1 MVVSIRYWDREPW
14 VGYLRNDVLPL
25 FESTLTVLGLWRELR
40 EVAHGRLL
48 SDVVKGI
55 PSLELVFVGGT
66 SPPDR
71 YEEGSLALIYKYLL
85 GTSIKLREYYFL
97 KQHGKE
103 PKTPCTA
110 ERTRVVDYID
120 HIHTLL
126 ERVVARAL
134 ELGLLT
140 QDDIQKIQESSVETI
155 RETIARPERISEIFV
170 ELLNRALGITVAYN
184 EYTRFV
190 WHLRKIPKKYI
201 AELYPE
207 LLKPEVFEFVQR
219 FLGLSEYIV
228 PQVEDPEIRDL
239 YTIYSFDHATEALV
253 YYHDRTTGLAHGRID
268 GLDGIVIEEYLA
280 GKLPPSHE
288 LYKTVGGCLCRVNEL
303 IWGLFRFGDYL
314 RLVATGE
321 VPDPLEEWKKMVK
334 SGPPTLWKLN
344 YPSSY
349 EDLSILD
356 EQLPAVLTG
365 RAELV
370 VEVGGRALYVFRR
383 W

>member
-1 MVVSIRYWDREPW
+1 MAVSIRYWDREPW

-25 FESTLTVLGLWRELR
+25 FKSTLTVLGLWRELR

-48 SDVVKGI
+48 SDVIKGI

-71 YEEGSLALIYKYLL
+71 YEEGSLALIYRYLL

-103 PKTPCTA
+103 PKTPCTV

-120 HIHTLL
+120 HVHTLL
-126 ERVVARAL
+126 ERAVARAL
-134 ELGLLT
+134 ELGLLA
-140 QDDIQKIQESSVETI
+140 QDDIQKIQESSVEAI

-170 ELLNRALGITVAYN
+170 ELLNRALGITVARN
-184 EYTRFV
+184 EFTRFI
-190 WHLRKIPKKYI
+190 WHLHKIPKKYI
-201 AELYPE
+201 AELYPG

-219 FLGLSEYIV
+219 CLGLSEYIV

-268 GLDGIVIEEYLA
+268 SLDGIVIEEYLA
-280 GKLPPSHE
+280 DKPPPSYE
-288 LYKTVGGCLCRVNEL
+288 PYKTVGGCLCRVNEL
-303 IWGLFRFGDYL
+303 IWELFRLRDYL
-314 RLVATGE
+314 RLVATSE

-334 SGPPTLWKLN
+334 NGPPTLWKLN
-344 YPSSY
+344 YLSSY

-370 VEVGGRALYVFRR
+370 IEVRGRALYVFRR

>member
-1 MVVSIRYWDREPW
+1 VAVSIRYWDRESW

-40 EVAHGRLL
+40 EVAHGRPL
-48 SDVVKGI
+48 SDVTKGM
-55 PSLELVFVGGT
+55 PSLELIFVGGT

-71 YEEGSLALIYKYLL
+71 YEEGSLALIYKHLL

-103 PKTPCTA
+103 PKTPCA
-110 ERTRVVDYID
+110 VERTTVVDYLD
-120 HIHTLL
+120 HVHTLL
-126 ERVVARAL
+126 ECVVARAL
-134 ELGLLT
+134 ELRLLV
-140 QDDIQKIQESSVETI
+140 QDEIQKIQESSVEAV
-155 RETIARPERISEIFV
+155 RETLARPERISEIFV
-170 ELLNRALGITVAYN
+170 ELLNRALGITVARN
-184 EYTRFV
+184 EFTRFI

-219 FLGLSEYIV
+219 FLGLREYIT

-239 YTIYSFDHATEALV
+239 YTIYSFDHAMEALG
-253 YYHDRTTGLAHGRID
+253 YGRID
-268 GLDGIVIEEYLA
+268 GFDIRVEAYLTGA
-280 GKLPPSHE
+280 LPPSHE
-288 LYKTVGGCLCRVNEL
+288 PYKTVGGCLCRVNEL
-303 IWGLFRFGDYL
+303 IWGLFRFRDYL
-314 RLVATGE
+314 RLIATGE

-334 SGPPTLWKLN
+334 SGPPTLWRLN

-370 VEVGGRALYVFRR
+370 IEVGGRALYVFRR